1 MNQLG
6 HLKQLHDQKA
16 TKQVVEKIEHI
27 IAHIEKTEHA
37 FHERSN
43 ATVKQNHGETVTN
56 DLKGLFQLVTTPNTY
71 PKRKKTLSDLF
82 HR

>member
-1 MNQLG
+1 VNQLG

-27 IAHIEKTEHA
+27 IAHIEKIEHA

-43 ATVKQNHGETVTN
+43 AKVNQAHDTIVTN
-56 DLKGLFQLVTTPNTY
+56 DLQGLLQLITAPNQ
-71 PKRKKTLSDLF
+71 PQPRKIFLYDLL
-82 HR
+82 RR

>member
-1 MNQLG
+1 LG

-27 IAHIEKTEHA
+27 IAHIEKIEHA

-43 ATVKQNHGETVTN
+43 ATVNKNHGDIVTN
-56 DLKGLFQLVTTPNTY
+56 DLKGLLQLVITPNTY
-71 PKRKKTLSDLF
+71 PKRKKMLSDLL